1 MKTIV
6 SYVYSNKYGDVSQA
20 MKAFDFEI
28 NDVIKWNE
36 MMDLLQDAHPEAKNS
51 IVITFM
57 KTLED

>member
-1 MKTIV
+1 MKTVV
-6 SYVYSNKYGDVSQA
+6 SYVYSNKYGNVSQS
-20 MKAFDFEI
+20 MKVFDFEI
-28 NDVIKWNE
+28 NKVIEWNK

>member
-1 MKTIV
+1 MKTVV
-6 SYVYSNKYGDVSQA
+6 SYVYSNKYGNVFQS
-20 MKAFDFEI
+20 MKVFDFEI
-28 NDVIKWNE
+28 NKVIEWNK

>member
-1 MKTIV
+1 MKTV
-6 SYVYSNKYGDVSQA
+6 VTYMHSNGKGVGHS

-28 NDVIKWNE
+28 KKVSEWNE
-36 MMDLLQDAHPEAKNS
+36 MMDLLQEAHPEAKNG

>member
-1 MKTIV
+1 MKTVV

-20 MKAFDFEI
+20 MKVFDFEI
-28 NDVIKWNE
+28 NNVIKWNE
-36 MMDLLQDAHPEAKNS
+36 MMYLLQEAHPEAKNS

>member
-1 MKTIV
+1 MKTVV
-6 SYVYSNKYGDVSQA
+6 SYVYSNKYGDVSQC

-28 NDVIKWNE
+28 NNVIKWNE
-36 MMDLLQDAHPEAKNS
+36 MMGLLQEAHPEAKNS

>member
-1 MKTIV
+1 MKTVV
-6 SYVYSNKYGDVSQA
+6 SYVYSNKYGNVSQG

-28 NDVIKWNE
+28 KKVIEWNK
-36 MMDLLQDAHPEAKNS
+36 MMDLLQEAHPDAKNS

>member
-1 MKTIV
+1 MKTVV

-20 MKAFDFEI
+20 MKVFDFEI
-28 NDVIKWNE
+28 NNAIKWNE
-36 MMDLLQDAHPEAKNS
+36 MMYLLQEVHPEAKNS

>member
-1 MKTIV
+1 MKTVV
-6 SYVYSNKYGDVSQA
+6 SYVFSNKYGDVSQG
-20 MKAFDFEI
+20 MKVFDFEI
-28 NDVIKWNE
+28 NKVTEWNE